1 MLTIFEQITETEHIH
16 FNYISILRSQSEW
29 FVCVSL
35 WPMYDEKLNITFD
48 VDSDVQFRCMCE
60 PWKELHFR
68 AHILNSNENAMKVTL
83 IGFMVLGLCVV
94 MLIKFSG
101 WQTDNLKKKKGNKQ
115 QLKKY
120 DNTIVHIYVLCIH
133 LYSDIFITFA
143 PDPFDN
149 WRKKATTGIHTH
161 TVFTYEPYER
171 KP

>member
-1 MLTIFEQITETEHIH
+1 
-16 FNYISILRSQSEW
+16 
-29 FVCVSL
+29 
-35 WPMYDEKLNITFD
+35 MYDEKLNITFD

-68 AHILNSNENAMKVTL
+68 AHILNSNENATKVTL

-101 WQTDNLKKKKGNKQ
+101 WQTDNLKKKKGNEQ

-149 WRKKATTGIHTH
+149 WRKKATTGTHTH
-161 TVFTYEPYER
+161 TVFTYKPYER